1 MQRGVKLT
9 QLKSNGVMT
18 KAITVHLKN
27 PKEDKSKHGLRIEIF
42 ETTGPLRWLCAV
54 NAYIKYVNNAK
65 ATTSAQPLAVMSDGT
80 GYTGRMFNNN
90 LKHFLKDKVD
100 LSQGPIMSHS
110 FRAGLATMMAKA
122 GCSDKEIQ
130 LTGRLTSTAFKSYV
144 KTTRP
149 KRAALAASIWNTLTD
164 SGVPL

>member
-1 MQRGVKLT
+1 
-9 QLKSNGVMT
+9 
-18 KAITVHLKN
+18 
-27 PKEDKSKHGLRIEIF
+27 
-42 ETTGPLRWLCAV
+42 
-54 NAYIKYVNNAK
+54 
-65 ATTSAQPLAVMSDGT
+65 MSDGT

-130 LTGRLTSTAFKSYV
+130 LTGRWTSTAFKSYV
-144 KTTRP
+144 KTARP